1 MKTKRII
8 KSVCVMLLLAALA
21 FGLALLAVR
30 VLESSRSGTY
40 DNLPQGTKMS
50 FSTTFSTVKKN
61 PKTKTAGRAWRDG
74 FIGGDGKLGFVNAG
88 APYDDTLMMQ
98 DVDYI
103 MPSPRA
109 RDELP
114 DQSAALE
121 QARQAIVSFD
131 DSYKVLEC
139 GEWNWGYA
147 FHPGQTLRLTQKK
160 QRFWNYVRWTDF
172 ETGEVGVRYSDK
184 YGAHTR
190 TSFTS
195 REDHVTIT
203 AIRASDLQSPVSLTL
218 SVDAPSDAYKFGKG
232 DEKNMK
238 WKVLAAENAESLS
251 FAAHYPAYEGS
262 PLKNGGYAGVTY
274 ILTEGG
280 EKRREGDTIV
290 ISGAEN
296 VYLISKND
304 RTDDLCGT
312 GNGDCGLGAFEESAS
327 FALTDR
333 LLSDCKDVA
342 SRYTQNGAFNYDAA
356 LAPSAEMQKA
366 LFEKASLTLTDDE
379 AAIHSS
385 NEALLLA
392 QKKSDTLYLPLL
404 QRLWQQARFAMICAS
419 GYSMTR
425 LSGMWTG
432 EWMPGW
438 RSEYT
443 MDANVN
449 LQTSGMNTANLPLFG
464 EGYIKFILRQI
475 DDWKRNAEASYGFTD
490 TIKAPVNADGD
501 GALDAEY
508 AQSYPFQYWNA
519 GASWVIQPIY
529 EYWQCFGDTVFTDDD
544 GSEKR
549 VLEDVL
555 LPLLQLEAHFWEQF
569 CTAEYYTDK
578 DGNACYEAGK
588 TALEAGE
595 HYLLVPSYSPENT
608 TGGAYQSTLGANAAI
623 DIGAARSALEMAID
637 AEQQTKTDGWEA
649 RVKRWT
655 LLRDQLPP
663 YQFDETGAIKE
674 WCANG
679 FDDNNRHRHI
689 SHLYCAWPL
698 TETQH
703 NEQLA
708 NAALTAIDNREKE
721 NSASHGFVHQALVL
735 ARLKQ
740 GARAEELLFGLLN
753 SRLCYNSLM
762 TDHNTNRGSDTY
774 CTDALLG
781 CMGIVNELLLYSN
794 EGEIE
799 LLPAKPEDWS
809 KGSAQNLAART
820 GATVSLHWEDGSVTA
835 EITSQKAQR
844 ITVSCAGQNTKTLSL
859 SAGETKSVSFE

>member
-1 MKTKRII
+1 MKLKKII
-8 KSVCVMLLLAALA
+8 KGACLASLLAALA
-21 FGLALLAVR
+21 FGLAFFAAR
-30 VLESSRSGTY
+30 ILESRRSGTF
-40 DNLPQGTKMS
+40 DDLPQGTQKS
-50 FSTTFSTVKKN
+50 FATTFTTVKKK

-74 FIGGDGKLGFVNAG
+74 FIGGDGKCGFVTCG

-98 DVDYI
+98 NVDYI
-103 MPSPRA
+103 MPSPRD
-109 RDELP
+109 RDDLP

-121 QARQAIVSFD
+121 QARQAIVNFD
-131 DSYKVLEC
+131 DSYEVADC

-160 QRFWNYVRWTDF
+160 QRFWDYVRWTDF
-172 ETGEVGVRYSDK
+172 ETGEVGVKYCDK
-184 YGAHTR
+184 FGTHTR

-195 REDHVTIT
+195 RKDHVTIT

-218 SVDAPSDAYKFGKG
+218 SVDAPSDAYKFGNG

-238 WKVLAAENAESLS
+238 WKILAAENGESLC
-251 FAAHYPAYEGS
+251 FAAHYPAYDGS

-280 EKRREGDTIV
+280 EKKREGDTIV
-290 ISGAEN
+290 ISGAQN
-296 VYLISKND
+296 VYLFSKND
-304 RTDDLCGT
+304 RTSDLCGT
-312 GNGDCGLGAFEESAS
+312 ENADCGLGAFEKATS

-333 LLSDCKDVA
+333 LLSDCKAVA
-342 SRYTQNGAFNYDAA
+342 ARYTQNGAFDYAAA
-356 LAPSAEMQKA
+356 LAPSAKVQKA
-366 LFEKASLTLTDDE
+366 LFESAALTLTDDE
-379 AAIHSS
+379 AAIKSS

-392 QKKSDTLYLPLL
+392 QKKSNTLYLPLL
-404 QRLWQQARFAMICAS
+404 QQFWQQARFAMICAS

-464 EGYIKFILRQI
+464 EGYIKFILRQL
-475 DDWKRNAEASYGFTD
+475 DDWKRNAEASYGFSD

-529 EYWQCFGDTVFTDDD
+529 EYWKCFGNRAFVDDD
-544 GSEKR
+544 GREKR

-569 CTAEYYTDK
+569 CTPEYYTDK
-578 DGNACYEAGK
+578 DGNARYEQGK
-588 TALEAGE
+588 TALRAGE
-595 HYLLVPSYSPENT
+595 RYLLVPSYSPENT

-623 DIGAARSALEMAID
+623 DIGAAKSALEMAID
-637 AEQQTKTDGWEA
+637 VEESTKTDGWKT
-649 RVKRWT
+649 RVQRWT

-663 YQFDETGAIKE
+663 YRFDESGAIKE

-698 TETQH
+698 METHH
-703 NEQLA
+703 NEALA
-708 NAALTAIDNREKE
+708 KAALTAIDNREKE

-740 GARAEELLFGLLN
+740 GERAEELLLGLLK
-753 SRLCYNSLM
+753 SRLCYHSLM

-774 CTDALLG
+774 CTDALFG
-781 CMGIVNELLLYSN
+781 CMGIVNELLLCSD

-799 LLPAKPEDWS
+799 LLPAKPAGWHR
-809 KGSAQNLAART
+809 GSVQNLAART
-820 GATVSLHWEDGSVTA
+820 GATVSLQWEDGSVSA

-844 ITVSCAGQNTKTLSL
+844 ITVSCAGKDAKTLTF
-859 SAGETKSVSFE
+859 SAGETQRVTFE